1 MSQITCCPSCGT
13 KFKVVADQLRISEGW
28 VRCGQCKE
36 IFDATAHLQAASEL
50 SLLPDFP
57 MDGWPLP
64 QAPAPANTA
73 FAPPPPASPA
83 VLDVPVPEVPAF
95 LAMAPA
101 AEAAPSSPT
110 AGPAFRWTGGEVP
123 VPDAVP
129 TDAEGAQDVALLP
142 EEPPGTVS
150 SAAEDVAPMEL
161 QGYELPF
168 AELRDEGPDELLGDG
183 ESDGGTADAAGI
195 PGLQPDVPS
204 LLKTDASE
212 VALPAVPDAEP
223 SDEEPPLAQPEP
235 GFVRAARRKAFWHSA
250 GMRALL
256 VLLAL
261 GLVAGLAGQ
270 VALQERNHLAAWEPR
285 LQPWL
290 SSACELLGCAVGP
303 RRDIAV
309 VVIDSSGFNKA
320 ARGDAYQLSLVLKN
334 RAGTPVAMP
343 AIELTL
349 TDAQEQPVLRR
360 VLLPK
365 DLNAPAE
372 LAAQAEWSGALS
384 VALAASGPQ
393 VAGYRV
399 LAFYP

>member
-1 MSQITCCPSCGT
+1 
-13 KFKVVADQLRISEGW
+13 
-28 VRCGQCKE
+28 
-36 IFDATAHLQAASEL
+36 
-50 SLLPDFP
+50 
-57 MDGWPLP
+57 
-64 QAPAPANTA
+64 
-73 FAPPPPASPA
+73 
-83 VLDVPVPEVPAF
+83 
-95 LAMAPA
+95 
-101 AEAAPSSPT
+101 
-110 AGPAFRWTGGEVP
+110 
-123 VPDAVP
+123 
-129 TDAEGAQDVALLP
+129 
-142 EEPPGTVS
+142 
-150 SAAEDVAPMEL
+150 MEL

-183 ESDGGTADAAGI
+183 ATDGGGTADAAGAA
-195 PGLQPDVPS
+195 GLQPDVPS
-204 LLKTDASE
+204 LLKADASD
-212 VALPAVPDAEP
+212 VASFAAPDAEP
-223 SDEEPPLAQPEP
+223 FDEEPLAQPEP
-235 GFVRAARRKAFWHSA
+235 GFVRTARRKAFWHSA

-270 VALQERNHLAAWEPR
+270 MALQERNHLAAWEPR

-290 SSACELLGCAVGP
+290 LSACGLLGCTVGP
-303 RRDIAV
+303 RRDIAM
-309 VVIDSSGFNKA
+309 VVIDSSGFNKT

-360 VLLPK
+360 VLLPS

-384 VALAASGPQ
+384 VALAASGPH

>member
-73 FAPPPPASPA
+73 FAPALPASPA
-83 VLDVPVPEVPAF
+83 VLDVPVPEVPTF

-101 AEAAPSSPT
+101 ADAAPSSPT

-123 VPDAVP
+123 VPGAVP
-129 TDAEGAQDVALLP
+129 ADAEGVQDVASLP
-142 EEPPGTVS
+142 EEPSGTVP
-150 SAAEDVAPMEL
+150 SAAEDVVPMEL

-183 ESDGGTADAAGI
+183 EADGGTADAAGI

-204 LLKTDASE
+204 LLKTDAGE
-212 VALPAVPDAEP
+212 VAAPAVPDAEP

-261 GLVAGLAGQ
+261 GLVVGLAGQ
-270 VALQERNHLAAWEPR
+270 MALQERNHLAAWEPR
-285 LQPWL
+285 LRPWL